1 MSNRIASI
9 FEAIGNAFTGA
20 NTYPAAETPEQE
32 MSPLPPAPTFQ
43 EPFDIRAMGINP
55 MSLQSVPAAQAEEIL
70 TKGSE
75 AFGAM
80 QGIKDNPAAVKDPT
94 FRQRLT
100 EMFGDEKRMLGLA
113 LAFNTLRFEPDQ
125 TLAAVIGKRL
135 DTIDALAAEKE
146 AEQAELQQVQ
156 SQLNRTAQYFRDQGR
171 PDLADAVANGTMK
184 PKDAYAVMKDPAGV
198 AANKWYLENPEKAAE
213 LVKMGVV
220 GPNVTKIDLPGKQE
234 EAIMKMQAEAF
245 GEMSAGGAQAR
256 ELATKLALLE
266 QVGAYED
273 FNKVPGWIRAR
284 LPEGINSSVDA
295 YNAILPGVAQ
305 ALRVP
310 GSGAMSDRD
319 VDLLMAQ
326 AGAVGTS
333 LEARRVVQQ
342 ALMEAAETRME
353 YANIANMAQRGS
365 ITFEEA
371 NRRIDA
377 LNKRG
382 LLSEE
387 MRKRLRELQGQ
398 PQKVGTTP
406 DGLSVKEY

>member
-1 MSNRIASI
+1 MAS
-9 FEAIGNAFTGA
+9 TRKKKVVV
-20 NTYPAAETPEQE
+20 TW
-32 MSPLPPAPTFQ
+32 
-43 EPFDIRAMGINP
+43 
-55 MSLQSVPAAQAEEIL
+55 
-70 TKGSE
+70 
-75 AFGAM
+75 
-80 QGIKDNPAAVKDPT
+80 
-94 FRQRLT
+94 
-100 EMFGDEKRMLGLA
+100 
-113 LAFNTLRFEPDQ
+113 
-125 TLAAVIGKRL
+125 
-135 DTIDALAAEKE
+135 DA
-146 AEQAELQQVQ
+146 
-156 SQLNRTAQYFRDQGR
+156 
-171 PDLADAVANGTMK
+171 GT
-184 PKDAYAVMKDPAGV
+184 VR
-198 AANKWYLENPEKAAE
+198 
-213 LVKMGVV
+213 VV
-220 GPNVTKIDLPGKQE
+220 
-234 EAIMKMQAEAF
+234 F
-245 GEMSAGGAQAR
+245 
-256 ELATKLALLE
+256 
-266 QVGAYED
+266 
-273 FNKVPGWIRAR
+273 
-284 LPEGINSSVDA
+284 
-295 YNAILPGVAQ
+295 
-305 ALRVP
+305 VP